1 MSENTFCNSCFEDKE
16 DTTKTFFCT
25 SCSHVFCSTC
35 LSNFENFCLL
45 CKVKCKVLEI
55 NDDLPAEVK
64 MIFEENYIEKN
75 MNNVKKAF
83 NFQKNQSRLY
93 TEKLKVNV
101 KKYQDVKKDILRFK
115 QYKTATAKIIEIEKA
130 NIVKLKAAYK

>member
-1 MSENTFCNSCFEDKE
+1 M
-16 DTTKTFFCT
+16 
-25 SCSHVFCSTC
+25 
-35 LSNFENFCLL
+35 
-45 CKVKCKVLEI
+45 LEI

-101 KKYQDVKKDILRFK
+101 KKYQGVKKDILRLK
-115 QYKTATAKIIEIEKA
+115 QYKMATAIIEIEKA